1 MGEAQRLEAL
11 RSLSVLDTE
20 PEKGFDDLTRAA
32 ALAMDTRI
40 ALVSLVDAERQWF
53 KASCGLDIK
62 ETARDI
68 SFCTHAIEEAEPFFV
83 LNAARDERF
92 KDNPLV
98 LGEPFVRFYAGAQL
112 TLPTGETVG
121 TLCVIDDEPRF
132 RITER
137 EIELM
142 KAFADLVVERLITR
156 KASLVEDS
164 AA

>member
-1 MGEAQRLEAL
+1 M
-11 RSLSVLDTE
+11 
-20 PEKGFDDLTRAA
+20 
-32 ALAMDTRI
+32 
-40 ALVSLVDAERQWF
+40 
-53 KASCGLDIK
+53 
-62 ETARDI
+62 
-68 SFCTHAIEEAEPFFV
+68 
-83 LNAARDERF
+83 
-92 KDNPLV
+92 